1 MKEISEALQWEIF
14 ELLEGN
20 LSHEESLIILNK
32 IKSDNDLE
40 KYYSSL
46 KQTYLQKDNAIIYP
60 GKKSLIKKSDW
71 SIFISPLKYA
81 AAAVVVL
88 CVSYLFY
95 NNQTASVKTKSIVAN
110 NDSKRIEKRIESNKM
125 EEAIPMKSTSIVR
138 VVNQNQNPNSTQ
150 NIPLEKLSLN
160 KFNKHKKQFNPSSKL
175 IEESE
180 FYNNLTANTY
190 LSDEEKKQIML
201 KWLLIHSANYC
212 ACQDDCIDVQP
223 TKNIAIN
230 DVEVKN
236 DQQLSKQWIKEVKQM
251 IKSGTIPKIK
261 LVSSRKNEKWL
272 PTFGI
277 QVNTENASMVANI
290 IK

>member
-1 MKEISEALQWEIF
+1 MKEISEELQWEIF

-32 IKSDNDLE
+32 VKSNKDLE
-40 KYYSSL
+40 QYYSSL
-46 KQTYLQKDNAIIYP
+46 KQTYLEKDSAIVYP
-60 GKKSLIKKSDW
+60 DKQNLIKKSVW
-71 SIFISPLKYA
+71 NIYVSPLKYV

-88 CVSYLFY
+88 CVSYLVN
-95 NNQTASVKTKSIVAN
+95 NNQPTPVALQSSVTKYDTKPLIDSNEATKIEVATPKKLTTLVSLVN
-110 NDSKRIEKRIESNKM
+110 NK
-125 EEAIPMKSTSIVR
+125 
-138 VVNQNQNPNSTQ
+138 QNSPS

-160 KFNKHKKQFNPSSKL
+160 KFNKRKKQFNPSTKL

-190 LSDEEKKQIML
+190 LSEEEKKQIML

-223 TKNIAIN
+223 ARNIAMN
-230 DVEVKN
+230 DIEIKN
-236 DQQLSKQWIKEVKQM
+236 DQQLSKKWISEVKQM

-261 LVSSRKNEKWL
+261 LVSSRKKEKWL
-272 PTFGI
+272 PTLGI
-277 QVNTENASMVANI
+277 QVNTENASMVANL

>member
-1 MKEISEALQWEIF
+1 MKEISEELQWEIF

-20 LSHEESLIILNK
+20 LSHEDSLIILNK
-32 IKSDNDLE
+32 VKSNKDLE

-46 KQTYLQKDNAIIYP
+46 KQTYLEKDNAIVYP
-60 GKKSLIKKSDW
+60 NKLILIKKSIW
-71 SIFISPLKYA
+71 NIYVSPLKYV

-88 CVSYLFY
+88 CVSYLVN
-95 NNQTASVKTKSIVAN
+95 NNQPTPVALQSSITKY
-110 NDSKRIEKRIESNKM
+110 DSKPLIDSNEATKIEVATPKKLTTLVSLVNNK
-125 EEAIPMKSTSIVR
+125 
-138 VVNQNQNPNSTQ
+138 QNSPS

-160 KFNKHKKQFNPSSKL
+160 KFNKRKKQFKPSTKL

-190 LSDEEKKQIML
+190 LSEEEKKQIML

-223 TKNIAIN
+223 ARNIAMN
-230 DVEVKN
+230 DVEIKN
-236 DQQLSKQWIKEVKQM
+236 DQQLSKKWISEVKQM

-261 LVSSRKNEKWL
+261 LVSSRKKEKWL
-272 PTFGI
+272 PTLGI
-277 QVNTENASMVANI
+277 QVNTENASMVANL

>member
-1 MKEISEALQWEIF
+1 MKEISEELQWEIF

-32 IKSDNDLE
+32 VKSNKDLE

-46 KQTYLQKDNAIIYP
+46 KQTYLKKESAIVYP
-60 GKKSLIKKSDW
+60 DKQNLIKKSVW
-71 SIFISPLKYA
+71 NIYVSPLKYV

-88 CVSYLFY
+88 CVSYLVN
-95 NNQTASVKTKSIVAN
+95 NNQPTPVALQSSVTKF
-110 NDSKRIEKRIESNKM
+110 DSKPLIDSNEATKIEVATPKKLTTLVSLVNNK
-125 EEAIPMKSTSIVR
+125 
-138 VVNQNQNPNSTQ
+138 QNSPS

-160 KFNKHKKQFNPSSKL
+160 KFNKRKKQFNPSTKL

-190 LSDEEKKQIML
+190 LSEEEKKQIML

-223 TKNIAIN
+223 ARNIAMN
-230 DVEVKN
+230 DVEIKN
-236 DQQLSKQWIKEVKQM
+236 DQQLSKKWISEVKQM

-261 LVSSRKNEKWL
+261 LVSSRKKEKWL
-272 PTFGI
+272 PTLGI
-277 QVNTENASMVANI
+277 QVNTENASMVANL

>member
-1 MKEISEALQWEIF
+1 MKEISEELQWEIF

-32 IKSDNDLE
+32 VKSNKDLE

-46 KQTYLQKDNAIIYP
+46 KQTYLEKESAIVYP
-60 GKKSLIKKSDW
+60 DKQNLIKKSVW
-71 SIFISPLKYA
+71 NIYVSPLKYV

-88 CVSYLFY
+88 CVSYLVN
-95 NNQTASVKTKSIVAN
+95 NNQPTPVALQSSVTKF
-110 NDSKRIEKRIESNKM
+110 DSKPLIDSNEATKIEVATPKKLTTLVSLVNNK
-125 EEAIPMKSTSIVR
+125 
-138 VVNQNQNPNSTQ
+138 QNSPS

-160 KFNKHKKQFNPSSKL
+160 KFNRRKKQFNPSTKL

-190 LSDEEKKQIML
+190 LSEEEKKQIML

-223 TKNIAIN
+223 ARNIAMN
-230 DVEVKN
+230 DIEIKN
-236 DQQLSKQWIKEVKQM
+236 DQQLSKKWISEVKQM

-261 LVSSRKNEKWL
+261 LVSSRKKEKWL
-272 PTFGI
+272 PTLGI
-277 QVNTENASMVANI
+277 QVNTENASMVANL

>member
-1 MKEISEALQWEIF
+1 MKEISEELQWEIF

-20 LSHEESLIILNK
+20 LSHVESLIILNK

-40 KYYSSL
+40 NYYSSL
-46 KQTYLQKDNAIIYP
+46 KQTYLQKDNAINYP
-60 GKKSLIKKSDW
+60 GKKSLIRKSSW
-71 SIFISPLKYA
+71 HIYVSPLKYA

-95 NNQTASVKTKSIVAN
+95 NNQPVSIRIQPRVAKNETKKI
-110 NDSKRIEKRIESNKM
+110 IEPLVSNKT
-125 EEAIPMKSTSIVR
+125 EQPIPKKLTN
-138 VVNQNQNPNSTQ
+138 VVILANKNPNSSQ
-150 NIPLEKLSLN
+150 NIPLDKLSLN
-160 KFNKHKKQFNPSSKL
+160 KFNKHKKQFNPTSKL

-180 FYNNLTANTY
+180 FYNNLTANAY
-190 LSDEEKKQIML
+190 LSDQEKKQIML

-212 ACQDDCIDVQP
+212 ACQDDCIEIQP
-223 TKNIAIN
+223 TKNIAFN

-236 DQQLSKQWIKEVKQM
+236 DQQLSKQWITEVKQM

-272 PTFGI
+272 PTLGI
-277 QVNTENASMVANI
+277 QVNTENASMVANL

>member
-1 MKEISEALQWEIF
+1 MKEISEELQWEIF

-32 IKSDNDLE
+32 VKSNKDLE

-46 KQTYLQKDNAIIYP
+46 KHTYLEKDSAIVYP
-60 GKKSLIKKSDW
+60 DKQNLIKKSVW
-71 SIFISPLKYA
+71 NIYVSPLKYV

-88 CVSYLFY
+88 CVSYLVN
-95 NNQTASVKTKSIVAN
+95 NNQPTPVALQSSVTKF
-110 NDSKRIEKRIESNKM
+110 DSKPLIDSNEATKIEVATPKKLTTLVSLVNNK
-125 EEAIPMKSTSIVR
+125 
-138 VVNQNQNPNSTQ
+138 QNSPS

-160 KFNKHKKQFNPSSKL
+160 KFNKRKKQFNPSTKL

-190 LSDEEKKQIML
+190 LSEEEKKQIML

-223 TKNIAIN
+223 ARNIAMN
-230 DVEVKN
+230 DIEIKN
-236 DQQLSKQWIKEVKQM
+236 DQQLSKKWISEVKQM

-261 LVSSRKNEKWL
+261 LVSSRKKEKWL
-272 PTFGI
+272 PTLGI
-277 QVNTENASMVANI
+277 QVNTENASMVANL

>member
-1 MKEISEALQWEIF
+1 MKEISEELQWEIF

-20 LSHEESLIILNK
+20 LTKEQSVVILDK
-32 IKSDNDLE
+32 IKSDKDLE

-46 KQTYLQKDNAIIYP
+46 KQTYLEKDSAIVYLN
-60 GKKSLIKKSDW
+60 KQTLIKKSAW
-71 SIFISPLKYA
+71 NIYISPLKYV

-88 CVSYLFY
+88 CVSYLAY
-95 NNQTASVKTKSIVAN
+95 NSQPTPVALQSSVTKYDPKPLIDSNEATKIEVVTPKKLTTLVSLVN
-110 NDSKRIEKRIESNKM
+110 NK
-125 EEAIPMKSTSIVR
+125 
-138 VVNQNQNPNSTQ
+138 QNSPS

-160 KFNKHKKQFNPSSKL
+160 KFNKRKKQFNPSTKL

-190 LSDEEKKQIML
+190 LSEEEKKQIML

-223 TKNIAIN
+223 AKNIAMN
-230 DVEVKN
+230 DIEIKN
-236 DQQLSKQWIKEVKQM
+236 DQQLSKQWISEVKQM

-261 LVSSRKNEKWL
+261 LVSSRKKEKWL
-272 PTFGI
+272 PTLGI
-277 QVNTENASMVANI
+277 QVNTENASMVANL